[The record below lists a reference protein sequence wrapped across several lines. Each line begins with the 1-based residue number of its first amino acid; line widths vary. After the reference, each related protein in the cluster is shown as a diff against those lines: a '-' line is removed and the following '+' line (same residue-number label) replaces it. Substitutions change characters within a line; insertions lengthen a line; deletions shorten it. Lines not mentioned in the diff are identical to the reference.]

1 VAEKVSIDNLPETEL
16 KAVLEEA
23 VKYRGKGDQQTELF
37 QALLRETQ
45 ESGEESP
52 PAFRPTQSS
61 QTFLTSSQQRK
72 RRQKKE
78 NSSFPGTPPS
88 VQCSTVAGSNQ
99 KGGSLQNISSSHSQK
114 YGSQFLILL
123 FNSICHNNCSNNNN
137 ELNIY

>member
-1 VAEKVSIDNLPETEL
+1 MSIDNLPETEL

-72 RRQKKE
+72 RRQKGE
-78 NSSFPGTPPS
+78 FLLPWDTTVCP
-88 VQCSTVAGSNQ
+88 VQHCGWEQS
-99 KGGSLQNISSSHSQK
+99 KGRLSPEHFFFTQPKVWLKLSILIIKFVITNELPLYHSP
-114 YGSQFLILL
+114 
-123 FNSICHNNCSNNNN
+123 NCSNN
-137 ELNIY
+137 